1 MTLHE
6 KWTLQSVWYRMLP
19 ILDVNNVS
27 VKRQTLIGYI
37 KKHCDIR
44 HVTRASIGIFA
55 GVRAEL
61 YFNGEW
67 KSVSFDAINELAE
80 KGTDIVFIEKQG
92 IAEVITEHADKY
104 GIALVNTRGYL
115 TEYGNDLMNA
125 ASRSGANVVI
135 MTDYDLTGIN
145 IASQIPAQI
154 PWIGIDQRT
163 FEYFNLNRDSN
174 DIAVQATNKKISKT
188 VEEKVTRDS
197 RFSNVDIEFLKKK
210 RVEIDA
216 ILAKVGGERL
226 FEYILDKLKELYP
239 KRDYNRAIEIPTE
252 LEADHE
258 KSLEVIDKHIGQII
272 NDESNQVKQDLKQF
286 EGFTDVKK
294 KEDEIKQR
302 LKNVLTDSSDYK
314 DFTKKLKELVGSHPF
329 FKNNNVDKITDKNKE
344 QNI

>member
-1 MTLHE
+1 MTASE

-19 ILDVNNVS
+19 ILDRNNKS

-37 KKHCDIR
+37 KKLCDIR
-44 HVTRASIGIFA
+44 NITRASIGIFA

-61 YFNGEW
+61 YFKGEW

-92 IAEVITEHADKY
+92 IAEVITDFANKY
-104 GIALVNTRGYL
+104 GIAMVNTRGYL

-125 ASRSGANVVI
+125 ASNFGANVVI

-145 IASQIPAQI
+145 IASQIPTGI
-154 PWIGIDQRT
+154 PWIGIDQRS

-174 DIAVQATNKKISKT
+174 DIAVQATNKKLSKT
-188 VEEKVTRDS
+188 VEEKVTRDP
-197 RFSNVDIEFLKKK
+197 RFSNVDIEFLKNK

-216 ILAKVGGERL
+216 VLAKVGGERL

-252 LEADHE
+252 LDAKHE
-258 KSLEVIDKHIGQII
+258 KSLEVIDKHIDQII
-272 NDESNQVKQDLKQF
+272 NDESIQVKQELKQF
-286 EGFTDVKK
+286 EGFTDVKE
-294 KEDEIKQR
+294 KEEEIKLR
-302 LKNVLTDSSDYK
+302 LKNVLTNSSDYN
-314 DFTKKLKELVGSHPF
+314 DFTEKLEELVGSHPF
-329 FKNNNVDKITDKNKE
+329 FKNNNHDKKTDKNS
-344 QNI
+344 N

>member
-1 MTLHE
+1 MTTRE

-19 ILDVNNVS
+19 ILDQNNKS

-37 KKHCDIR
+37 KKLCDIR
-44 HVTRASIGIFA
+44 HITRASIGIFA

-104 GIALVNTRGYL
+104 GIAMVNTRGYL

-145 IASQIPAQI
+145 IASQIPR

-174 DIAVQATNKKISKT
+174 DIAVQATNKKLSKT

-197 RFSNVDIEFLKKK
+197 RFSDVDIEFLKKK

-216 ILAKVGGERL
+216 VLAKVGGERL

-239 KRDYNRAIEIPTE
+239 KRDYNRAIEIPSE
-252 LEADHE
+252 LDAEHE
-258 KSLEVIDKHIGQII
+258 KSLEVIDRHIGQII
-272 NDESNQVKQDLKQF
+272 NNESNQVKHELKQF
-286 EGFTDVKK
+286 EGFTEVKK

-302 LKNVLTDSSDYK
+302 LKNVLIGSSDYK
-314 DFTKKLKELVGSHPF
+314 DFTNKLKELVGTHPF
-329 FKNNNVDKITDKNKE
+329 FKNNNDDKTKDKDSNEKS
-344 QNI
+344 

>member
-1 MTLHE
+1 MSLRE

-19 ILDVNNVS
+19 ILDRNNIR
-27 VKRQTLIGYI
+27 VKRQTLIGYV

-44 HVTRASIGIFA
+44 HITRASIGIFA

-61 YFNGEW
+61 YFKGEW

-80 KGTDIVFIEKQG
+80 KGTDIMFIEKQG

-104 GIALVNTRGYL
+104 GIAMVNTRGYL

-125 ASRSGANVVI
+125 ASSSGANVVI

-145 IASQIPAQI
+145 IASQIPSEI

-174 DIAVQATNKKISKT
+174 DITVQATNVKLSGT

-197 RFSNVDIEFLKKK
+197 RFSDVDIEFLKKK

-216 ILAKVGGERL
+216 VLAKVGGERL
-226 FEYILDKLKELYP
+226 FEFILDRLKELYP
-239 KRDYNRAIEIPTE
+239 KRDYNRAIDIPTE
-252 LEADHE
+252 LDAEHE
-258 KSLEVIDKHIGQII
+258 KSLEIIDKHIGEII
-272 NDESNQVKQDLKQF
+272 KNESNEVKQELKQF
-286 EGFTDVKK
+286 EGFTEVNK
-294 KEDEIKQR
+294 KEKEIKQR
-302 LKNVLTDSSDYK
+302 LKNVLADSTDYK
-314 DFTKKLKELVGSHPF
+314 DFTSKLKELVGSHPF
-329 FKNNNVDKITDKNKE
+329 FKNNNNNKNKNSNTE
-344 QNI
+344 ETY